1 LRESFKLPEKLKKEI
16 EREFPSDFALQQVHF
31 AGAILREETPGMS
44 KEVVINYYR
53 RKASELARQKV
64 PS

>member
-1 LRESFKLPEKLKKEI
+1 LRKSFKLPEKLKKET
-16 EREFPSDFALQQVHF
+16 EREFPSDFALQQIHF
-31 AGAILREETPGMS
+31 ARAILREETRGMS
-44 KEVVINYYR
+44 KEEVINYYR